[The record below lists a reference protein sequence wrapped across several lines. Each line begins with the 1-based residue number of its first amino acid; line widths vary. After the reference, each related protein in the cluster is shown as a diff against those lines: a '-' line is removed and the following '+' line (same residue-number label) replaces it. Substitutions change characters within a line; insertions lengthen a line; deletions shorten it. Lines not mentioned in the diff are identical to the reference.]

1 MWASESDSLPAL
13 RSDSL
18 AISDSLSSAVRK
30 DSVSSA
36 DKASKAK
43 AAKDSSL
50 LALKNRPVYCW
61 HSDGALGFRREA
73 DLDTTMDRFYIND
86 PALRKTINL
95 QTLGNLGSPS
105 QSAIFADRTSKTNF
119 LFFRPYQ
126 SYYKS
131 MADVLHFNTKDPF
144 SMLEYYGGGS
154 HNRDNR
160 YIDGFFTVNAN
171 SKLNFG
177 LYGNWAKA
185 YGSYLSLS
193 TKYHNAGFFSS
204 YVGGNFEYMAA
215 VSFNGFE
222 SYENGGFIDDRY
234 ITDPKNTGNMD
245 PVNVP
250 VHFTDNSWNRVH
262 NWNAYLNL
270 KKHFGFDR
278 EVPVAQDS
286 FTYEFVP
293 VTSIVYTFDMESDW
307 RRYIVNNLT
316 VGGVKADSFYHVYG
330 LNDKFLCD
338 SLRTMDSTRFWQ
350 LKQNVGITLNEEFNR
365 LMRFGLAGYMAF
377 DVKKYTYLDRE
388 KSLAS
393 GPTTHENDSLG
404 FLLNPQYSV

>member
-1 MWASESDSLPAL
+1 MGVWASESDSLSVQH
-13 RSDSL
+13 SDSL
-18 AISDSLSSAVRK
+18 VIADSLSKTA
-30 DSVSSA
+30 SSLSGEKFSLA
-36 DKASKAK
+36 
-43 AAKDSSL
+43 DSSSKYK
-50 LALKNRPVYCW
+50 KNDTLRNRQVYCW

-73 DLDTTMDRFYIND
+73 ALDTTMDRFYIND

-105 QSAIFADRTSKTNF
+105 QSAIFADRMNKTNF

-204 YVGGNFEYMAA
+204 YVGGSFEYMAA
-215 VSFNGFE
+215 VSLNGFE
-222 SYENGGFIDDRY
+222 S
-234 ITDPKNTGNMD
+234 
-245 PVNVP
+245 
-250 VHFTDNSWNRVH
+250 
-262 NWNAYLNL
+262 
-270 KKHFGFDR
+270 
-278 EVPVAQDS
+278 
-286 FTYEFVP
+286 
-293 VTSIVYTFDMESDW
+293 
-307 RRYIVNNLT
+307 
-316 VGGVKADSFYHVYG
+316 
-330 LNDKFLCD
+330 
-338 SLRTMDSTRFWQ
+338 
-350 LKQNVGITLNEEFNR
+350 
-365 LMRFGLAGYMAF
+365 
-377 DVKKYTYLDRE
+377 
-388 KSLAS
+388 
-393 GPTTHENDSLG
+393 
-404 FLLNPQYSV
+404 